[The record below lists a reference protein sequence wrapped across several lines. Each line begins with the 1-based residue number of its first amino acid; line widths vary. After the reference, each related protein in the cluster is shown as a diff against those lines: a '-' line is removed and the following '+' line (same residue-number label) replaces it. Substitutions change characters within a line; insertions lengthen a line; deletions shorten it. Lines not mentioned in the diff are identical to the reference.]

1 MSEPQLKRSIGLG
14 GAVLLSFNGVLG
26 GAIFALPAT
35 LAADFGAF
43 SPLLFPLVAVASLL
57 IIIPFARSAG
67 AFPQS
72 GGPAAYGAVFGR
84 FVGFELGWIYYVA
97 RTTAFA
103 ANANVLAAYVGRW
116 WLGADEGWGRAVL
129 LVSVCAILAAINIA
143 GLKRALTV
151 LGGLTLLKTLPLIVA
166 ALAVLALTVP
176 WPAPGPLPELGTLE
190 AGVLL
195 VFYAFVGFE
204 NVVVPA
210 GDQAAGDRAAAR
222 DLRHHRIDDLL
233 YFIVQLAFV
242 SALPGGASDEKAPLI
257 DLGSWLAGPAGAVIL
272 TLAAIASLS
281 GNLHG
286 IMTSTS
292 RVTSALGERGDLPR
306 WFARVHP
313 RFVTP
318 ANSIGFLAVFAAGS
332 ALVGSYVWLAVIS
345 VLARLIIY
353 AVTIAALPR
362 APERGDRAAL
372 AVCDGR
378 SRGRAVRLGVDQGRL
393 GRLADA
399 RPARAR
405 RGGALRDRFEEW
417 PCVDRIRRGFG
428 DRAAAEQPRSVAA
441 AGRLARRDAK
451 FGSVEADPIAV
462 NRCAHRRG
470 Q

>member
-1 MSEPQLKRSIGLG
+1 M
-14 GAVLLSFNGVLG
+14 LLSFNGVLG

-43 SPLLFPLVAVASLL
+43 SPWLFPLVALASLL
-57 IIIPFARSAG
+57 IIVPFARSAG

-103 ANANVLAAYVGRW
+103 ANANVLAAYVARW
-116 WLGADEGWGRAVL
+116 WTGADEGAGRAVL
-129 LVSVCAILAAINIA
+129 LVAVCAILAAINIA
-143 GLKRALTV
+143 GLKRALAV

-166 ALAVLALTVP
+166 ALAVLALTMP
-176 WPAPGPLPELGTLE
+176 WPTPGPLPELGSLE

-210 GDQAAGDRAAAR
+210 GETKRPGTVLPRAIFVTIA
-222 DLRHHRIDDLL
+222 LTTLL

-242 SALPGGASDEKAPLI
+242 SALPGGASDDKAPLI
-257 DLGSWLAGPAGAVIL
+257 DLGGWLAGPAGAMIL

-306 WFARVHP
+306 WFARVNP

-318 ANSIGFLAVFAAGS
+318 ANSIAFLALFAAGL

-362 APERGDRAAL
+362 APERGDVPKWLYAMGAAGIALCIWASTQVGWEGWRMLGLLALAGAAL
-372 AVCDGR
+372 YAIA
-378 SRGRAVRLGVDQGRL
+378 SRGRASSS
-393 GRLADA
+393 
-399 RPARAR
+399 
-405 RGGALRDRFEEW
+405 
-417 PCVDRIRRGFG
+417 
-428 DRAAAEQPRSVAA
+428 AAAAVSAIQPPPSSREPS
-441 AGRLARRDAK
+441 
-451 FGSVEADPIAV
+451 
-462 NRCAHRRG
+462 
-470 Q
+470 

>member
-1 MSEPQLKRSIGLG
+1 MSAPRLERRIGIG
-14 GAVLLSFNGVLG
+14 GAILLSFNGVLG

-35 LAADFGAF
+35 LAADFGSF
-43 SPLLFPLVAVASLL
+43 SPWLFPLVAVASLL
-57 IIIPFARSAG
+57 IILPFARSAG

-103 ANANVLAAYVGRW
+103 ANANVLAAYVARW
-116 WLGADEGWGRAVL
+116 WTGADEGWGRAAL

-143 GLKRALTV
+143 GLKRALAV
-151 LGGLTLLKTLPLIVA
+151 LGGLTFLKTVPLIVA
-166 ALAVLALTVP
+166 ALAVLALTIP
-176 WPAPGPLPELGTLE
+176 WPAPGPLPELSTLE

-210 GDQAAGDRAAAR
+210 GETKRPATVLPRAIFVTIAATT
-222 DLRHHRIDDLL
+222 LL
-233 YFIVQLAFV
+233 YFLVQLAFV
-242 SALPGGASDEKAPLI
+242 SALPGGATDDKAPLI
-257 DLGSWLAGPAGAVIL
+257 DLGTWLAGPAGAVVL
-272 TLAAIASLS
+272 TLAAISSLS

-318 ANSIGFLAVFAAGS
+318 ANSIAFLAVFAAVL
-332 ALVGSYVWLAVIS
+332 ALVGTYVWLAVIS
-345 VLARLIIY
+345 VLARLIVY

-362 APERGDRAAL
+362 APERGEVPRWMYFIGAAGIALCIWASTQVGWDSWRTLGLLALAGAAL
-372 AVCDGR
+372 YAFAAR
-378 SRGRAVRLGVDQGRL
+378 SGASRS
-393 GRLADA
+393 DA
-399 RPARAR
+399 SSTDIDTVSAIQPPPSS
-405 RGGALRDRFEEW
+405 RD
-417 PCVDRIRRGFG
+417 P
-428 DRAAAEQPRSVAA
+428 S
-441 AGRLARRDAK
+441 
-451 FGSVEADPIAV
+451 
-462 NRCAHRRG
+462 
-470 Q
+470 

>member
-1 MSEPQLKRSIGLG
+1 MSAARLPRSIGLP
-14 GAVLLSFNGVLG
+14 GAILLSFNGVLG

-35 LAADFGAF
+35 LAADFGTF
-43 SPLLFPLVAVASLL
+43 SPWLFPLVAFASLL

-97 RTTAFA
+97 RVTAFA
-103 ANANVLAAYVGRW
+103 ANANVLTAYVARW
-116 WLGADEGWGRAVL
+116 WMGAEQGVGRAAL
-129 LVSVCAILAAINIA
+129 LLALCAILAAINIA
-143 GLKRALTV
+143 GLRRALAV
-151 LGGLTLLKTLPLIVA
+151 LGGLTLLKTLPLIAA
-166 ALAVLALTVP
+166 ALAVLALTAP
-176 WPAPGPLPELGTLE
+176 WPAPGPLPELSMLE

-210 GDQAAGDRAAAR
+210 GETKRPASVLPRAIFVTIA
-222 DLRHHRIDDLL
+222 LTTLL
-233 YFIVQLAFV
+233 YFLVQLAFV

-257 DLGSWLAGPAGAVIL
+257 DLGGWLLGPAGAMIL

-292 RVTSALGERGDLPR
+292 RVTFALGERGDLPA

-318 ANSIGFLAVFAAGS
+318 ANSITFLAVFAAGL
-332 ALVGSYVWLAVIS
+332 ALVGTYVWLAVIS
-345 VLARLIIY
+345 VLARLIVY

-362 APERGDRAAL
+362 APERGAVPKWLYAMGAAGIALCLWASAQVGWDGWRTLALLAL
-372 AVCDGR
+372 AGAGLYAIAARGNR
-378 SRGRAVRLGVDQGRL
+378 SSS
-393 GRLADA
+393 DA
-399 RPARAR
+399 ESVSA
-405 RGGALRDRFEEW
+405 
-417 PCVDRIRRGFG
+417 I
-428 DRAAAEQPRSVAA
+428 QPPPSSREPS
-441 AGRLARRDAK
+441 
-451 FGSVEADPIAV
+451 
-462 NRCAHRRG
+462 
-470 Q
+470 